1 MRSMLLALAQ
11 SSLLVACVGDPST
24 STSTQDDIGLNALA
38 ANALAANA
46 LAANALAANAL
57 APNALAAN
65 ALAANALAANALLTD
80 ASGRSVYS
88 YIVSCALPAGI
99 VVIADVPSAADTPP
113 GSPFTC
119 VAGTCTFPG
128 NLGLT
133 PGWANQRLDKA
144 GQGWISA
151 CLFSRVSEFG
161 TPDEISMRGSNPSLA
176 VSPAE
181 EALYTV
187 QEGAFYGNWFERTA
201 WVPADT
207 LACEGEGQVT
217 DPNAGGLHLRACARP
232 DPANPGFTNCG
243 FTFMGFCGDYTPQVP
258 SPHACATFNPAN
270 GGFYDQCK
278 GPAPCSIHPA
288 HGLPRMYSEVITT
301 YVPQ

>member
-1 MRSMLLALAQ
+1 MRSMFALVLAP
-11 SSLLVACVGDPST
+11 LVACVAAPAT
-24 STSTQDDIGLNALA
+24 STDTTDIVGMNALA

-80 ASGRSVYS
+80 ATGRTVYS

-99 VVIADVPSAADTPP
+99 VVVADVPDATDTPV
-113 GSPFTC
+113 GSPYTC
-119 VAGTCTFPG
+119 VDHVCTFPG

-133 PGWANQRLDKA
+133 PYWADRVLDMN

-161 TPDEISMRGSNPSLA
+161 TPDEISMRGANSALT
-176 VSPAE
+176 VSAAE
-181 EALYTV
+181 LELYSV
-187 QEGAFYGNWFERTA
+187 QEGAFYGNWFSKTA
-201 WVPADT
+201 WVPSDT
-207 LACEGEGQVT
+207 IACLGEGQVT

-232 DPANPGFTNCG
+232 NPTNPSLTNCG
-243 FTFMGFCGDYTPQVP
+243 FTYAGPCGDYLQVP
-258 SPHACATFNPAN
+258 SPHACANFDTAN
-270 GGFYDQCK
+270 GGYYDQCRGTTFGGK
-278 GPAPCSIHPA
+278 VTAPSLARAWNQP
-288 HGLPRMYSEVITT
+288 ITT